1 MIGSHVGLFYHL
13 HEVVEISLSGIHY
26 LLYFLI
32 TCLIRNI
39 IQRRFHTLKCL
50 VYSLTSKTVFIVWT
64 TLIIFLFEMVSYT

>member
-1 MIGSHVGLFYHL
+1 MIGKKQNGDLGLLCDTLMIESRVGLFYHL

-39 IQRRFHTLKCL
+39 IQRRFI
-50 VYSLTSKTVFIVWT
+50 S
-64 TLIIFLFEMVSYT
+64 